1 MRHKIIRCLDA
12 LFIGMILGLLFI
24 TLVHASPAPINR
36 AVCARILPR

>member
-24 TLVHASPAPINR
+24 TFVHASPATIDSS
-36 AVCARILPR
+36 VCARILPR